1 MSKRGNGLVG
11 LLLIPALFG
20 LTLLTSGCNT
30 VRGAGE
36 DVQAAGQGMS
46 TASQKTEDKIKEETQ

>member
-1 MSKRGNGLVG
+1 MFERRKGMLG

-36 DVQAAGQGMS
+36 DVQAAGSGIS
-46 TASQKTEDKIKEETQ
+46 SGAQKTEDKIKEETQ

>member
-1 MSKRGNGLVG
+1 MSRRGKGILG
-11 LLLIPALFG
+11 LLLVPALFG

-36 DVQAAGQGMS
+36 DVQAAGGAMS
-46 TASQKTEDKIKEETQ
+46 SGAQKTEDKMKEETQ